1 MREKVRFEP
10 GKEIEKDVFS
20 SFHECETKEKESRQG
35 IEPQTFGAPPLSHR
49 NSTASEPIRK
59 FIHETRPA
67 CLHNCLSY
75 SIYKRDGSDIA
86 DPNSTQAACL
96 T

>member
-1 MREKVRFEP
+1 M
-10 GKEIEKDVFS
+10 FS
-20 SFHECETKEKESRQG
+20 RLFTSVKQKKKESRQG

-67 CLHNCLSY
+67 CLHNRLSY